1 MKKTPEPPPLTPEE
15 IEDLFGMA
23 DIDRKNFESD
33 WKAQEVANQNAQDA
47 MLVAKIDILLSVL
60 ESQFVEDIEK
70 GFARTKLAELI
81 KKL

>member
-1 MKKTPEPPPLTPEE
+1 MKKTAEPLTQEQIEE
-15 IEDLFGMA
+15 ILGMA